1 MAIDKTAMRAA
12 FNAGWA
18 AACMTIADEITRAG
32 GADLAPMFREMAGSP
47 APVEIGDLSTPE
59 GQAMRRGS
67 EVVFHQRV
75 SDAPAALPQST
86 ERNDHE

>member
-1 MAIDKTAMRAA
+1 MAIDTVAMRAA

-32 GADLAPMFREMAGSP
+32 GADLATMFREMASSP

-59 GQAMRRGS
+59 GQAMRAQG
-67 EVVFHQRV
+67 EVVFRDHVEREPGPA
-75 SDAPAALPQST
+75 SPAPQEAP
-86 ERNDHE
+86 